1 MHVVAARVDGY
12 SVILKL
18 SDGSC
23 VERDFSLVRGP
34 ALNRIRHRDGLDS
47 RVRVQHGALVWPGE
61 IDFELDLILWG
72 WPKSRG
78 RRPLRRALVGCYGT
92 LAPAP
97 IVSRL
102 E

>member
-1 MHVVAARVDGY
+1 MHVISVRVDGY

-18 SDGSC
+18 SDGSS

-34 ALNRIRHRDGLDS
+34 ALDRIRRRDGLDP
-47 RVRVQHGALVWPGE
+47 RVRVKRGALIWPGE

-72 WPKSRG
+72 WPRSKG
-78 RRPLRRALVGCYGT
+78 KRPLRRAIVGCEGA

-97 IVSRL
+97 VVNRL
-102 E
+102 G